1 MALHLV
7 NQCDFLNTQNVVLD
21 KGNCKG
27 RTTTVLFV
35 LEGTQLKKIT
45 RQPTKKKM
53 IEAHVL
59 QKALSRKPAINAFC
73 SLPCPSKGLFVWLVA
88 DG

>member
-7 NQCDFLNTQNVVLD
+7 NQCDFLSTQNVVLD

-35 LEGTQLKKIT
+35 LEGTH
-45 RQPTKKKM
+45 
-53 IEAHVL
+53 A
-59 QKALSRKPAINAFC
+59 
-73 SLPCPSKGLFVWLVA
+73 SLPLDPDLAALPPGSGVLA
-88 DG
+88 AAGGEGGSA